1 MDGALLGFLPGGPRD
16 SEDTAVA
23 GTELLSRH
31 TRLPLRVPA
40 VSESLGAAGD
50 PEMGETENLSQTG
63 MLLRLPTDALV
74 PGAPIRVTLRLHRRS
89 PLTLTG
95 RVAWVRPHPDL
106 RGWAVGIQLGEH
118 LSEEMVIEIADEEYP
133 PWGAPR

>member
-1 MDGALLGFLPGGPRD
+1 MA
-16 SEDTAVA
+16 DTYPP
-23 GTELLSRH
+23 SRH
-31 TRLPLRVPA
+31 TRLPVRVPA
-40 VSESLGAAGD
+40 VSEPLGAAGD
-50 PEMGETENLSQTG
+50 AEVGETENLSQSG
-63 MLLRLPTDALV
+63 IRLRLPTDAFV
-74 PGAPIRVTLRLHRRS
+74 PGVPIRVTLRLQRRS

-95 RVAWVRPHPDL
+95 RVVWVRPHPDL